1 MFAIGTLRTCASA
14 LQMSANDPKRTFI
27 APYFMALMTEIDGQ
41 ANRNRPAFRPPGGR
55 MVTASVHREAV
66 KQAGAAGALQRLR
79 AATARGMRRIPRVRR
94 RIVA

>member
-1 MFAIGTLRTCASA
+1 
-14 LQMSANDPKRTFI
+14 MSAYDPKRTFI

-55 MVTASVHREAV
+55 IVTASVHREAV
-66 KQAGAAGALQRLR
+66 KQARAAGALQRLR

>member
-1 MFAIGTLRTCASA
+1 
-14 LQMSANDPKRTFI
+14 MSAFGGKPDMTSAVRMSAFDPKRTFI

>member
-1 MFAIGTLRTCASA
+1 
-14 LQMSANDPKRTFI
+14 
-27 APYFMALMTEIDGQ
+27 MALMTEIDGQ
-41 ANRNRPAFRPPGGR
+41 ANRNRPAFRPLGGR